1 MPETTSTQSS
11 SDTTTGK
18 VGSGPM
24 VKDREWATPGAP
36 ASRRVLA
43 IVGGAALV
51 AAAVVPVDRV
61 GVGWAVAAGAVVV
74 AVVVLGRGG
83 VVRWGWLALGLA
95 LMATSAVRAA
105 PWLFA
110 LCHLG
115 AVVCLS
121 LSVTGGSVTGGS
133 VAGGRSLRG
142 LAVGAGAVLTAGVR
156 AVPWLVSGAWVA
168 ARSRRGGPRIGRSLV
183 IGAGL
188 LALFGSLF
196 AAADAAFAEL
206 VEDVAPD
213 ITGVAAG
220 PGLVVF
226 GVAALLVGGVAFLRE
241 APLPADR
248 APTAWPRVA
257 LVEWALPVAVLVAL
271 FAVFIGVQVAA
282 LFGGDAHVARTAEL
296 TYAVYARS
304 GFWQL
309 LVVTAL
315 TLAVIAVT
323 ARVAPTGTVL
333 ERVWLRGLLG
343 ALTVAT
349 LVIVASALGRLWLY
363 QQTYGF
369 TVLRLLV
376 GVAELWLGVVC
387 LMILAAGRR
396 LRAGLL
402 PRAVLGSGLGV
413 LLGLAVLSPEGFVAE
428 WNVQRHAETGRVDAD
443 YLAGLSADAVPA
455 LAGLPDPVRGDVLAE
470 HAARMTGDGPAEW
483 NWGRARAR
491 AILAA
496 REFTG

>member
-1 MPETTSTQSS
+1 MPDPVITQSL

-18 VGSGPM
+18 VGSGPT
-24 VKDREWATPGAP
+24 VRDREWATPGTP

-43 IVGGAALV
+43 VVGGAALV

-61 GVGWAVAAGAVVV
+61 GVGWAVAAV
-74 AVVVLGRGG
+74 AVVAAVVLIGQGA
-83 VVRWGWLALGLA
+83 VRWGWLALGLA

-115 AVVCLS
+115 AVLCLS
-121 LSVTGGSVTGGS
+121 LSVTS
-133 VAGGRSLRG
+133 GRSPRG

-183 IGAGL
+183 IGVGL
-188 LALFGSLF
+188 LVLFGSLF
-196 AAADAAFAEL
+196 AAADAAFAAL

-226 GVAALLVGGVAFLRE
+226 CVTALLVGGVAFLRA
-241 APLPADR
+241 APVKGDR
-248 APTAWPRVA
+248 APTSWPRVA

-271 FAVFIGVQVAA
+271 FAVFIGVRVAA
-282 LFGGDAHVARTAEL
+282 LFGGEAHVARNAEL

-323 ARVAPTGTVL
+323 ARVAPIDTAPQ
-333 ERVWLRGLLG
+333 RAWLRGLLG

-349 LVIVASALGRLWLY
+349 LVIVASALSRLWLY

-369 TVLRLLV
+369 TVPRLLV

-387 LMILAAGRR
+387 LMTLAAGRR
-396 LRAGLL
+396 LRAGWL
-402 PRAVLGSGLGV
+402 PRAVVGSGLGV
-413 LLGLAVLSPEGFVAE
+413 LLGLAALSPEGFVAE
-428 WNVQRHAETGRVDAD
+428 WNVQRHAETGRVDTG

-455 LAGLPDPVRGDVLAE
+455 LAQLPDPVRGDVLAA
-470 HAARMTGDGPAEW
+470 HAARMTGDGATGW

-491 AILAA
+491 AILGT